1 MVTEESDQN
10 HNDRN
15 STITSSGK
23 YRGKMLSKYLRKKR
37 HDNSLLSSSS
47 YSSSSSK
54 LFLTYAH

>member
-54 LFLTYAH
+54 LF